1 MRPSVPGVPRW
12 LPVVAVVL
20 MAAVG
25 PLFAQA
31 NVTGVVKGYV
41 TDSFGNFVP
50 GASVTL
56 SSPALVSGSRELL
69 TDAEGSF
76 LFNGVPVGTYS
87 LRTEVLGYP
96 PYEIVEIQL
105 NPAETRVFDIDLPEG
120 LEETIT
126 VVAEKHLVDTL
137 DTSLREVIDA
147 AYVNRLPLFARRY
160 QQILTLFPGVSNAE
174 GFSLA
179 QYHIDGSRTTQNGFR
194 LDGATINDQ
203 VTGTFGLNVNQ
214 NAIERFE
221 LTTSGYMPEYG
232 EQSGGIANIITKSG
246 TNEFEFF
253 YSGFYR
259 DDSFSSSISGVD
271 RVLANGDADRDSSN
285 NHTSLPETQ
294 QWQEFAVG
302 GPIIKDKLWF
312 FSSFQYWQED
322 VGSLFNDSISE
333 GERYHGQFKL
343 TYQVSPNNT
352 LVMNFAT
359 DPASFSNVITDARYD
374 EGTNLDQTQGGWFAQ
389 FRDTHVFGP
398 NMMLESQ
405 LFIHHQYLTARP
417 SEDNL
422 GDFTLT
428 FGYGVPTRFSGT
440 WFNDQDRSTDRI
452 RLSEALTV
460 QKGRHTLK
468 AGLDYSYLDFTGVNR
483 AENLLLDFSPMLQ
496 DDTGD
501 PAAQWVFTYDY
512 LTPESTN
519 RTDSETAL
527 YIQDTW
533 VLNEHVT
540 LRGGVRMDHQSI
552 IGDTNVAPRFGM
564 AVDPGGKGVSKIFV
578 NVGRYYDNVFTDF
591 VDFQEADGTIGT
603 YTYVVPSAGYYYYD
617 VPFANWDYVVDG
629 NIEAPYKDSWTL
641 GYERELPGSL
651 RLGVST
657 THWEG
662 KNQLRTFLVEDLSL
676 LPSGV
681 EDLDPLATA
690 AVLFDSKG
698 TADYQD
704 FKVYFRK
711 ALRSRFE
718 FLGSYTHSRV
728 RGDAS
733 EDFGFTDRSDPAAGD
748 FTRLTYDRPDV
759 VNLSGTVFLPAR
771 FELTGIYRYLSGR
784 LYSPLTV
791 ASGFIQIDPQ
801 EGKNS
806 QRMASQQSLD
816 LSLARLFRTGRT
828 DIKAFLQVF
837 NATNHLNVIEVETLQ
852 EAGPS
857 FGEPVRVDPGRTL
870 QVGLEVRF

>member
-1 MRPSVPGVPRW
+1 
-12 LPVVAVVL
+12 

-25 PLFAQA
+25 PLFTQA

-50 GASVTL
+50 GASMTL
-56 SSPALVSGSRELL
+56 TSPSLVSGSRELL
-69 TDAEGSF
+69 TDAEGYF
-76 LFNGVPVGTYS
+76 RFNGMPVGTYS
-87 LRTEVLGYP
+87 LRADVLGYP

-105 NPAETRVFDIDLPEG
+105 NPAENRVFDIELPEG
-120 LEETIT
+120 MSETVT
-126 VVAEKHLVDTL
+126 VVAERHLVDTV
-137 DTSLREVIDA
+137 DTAMREVIDA

-160 QQILTLFPGVSNAE
+160 QQILTLFPGVSNAT
-174 GFSLA
+174 GFSMA
-179 QYHIDGSRTTQNGFR
+179 QYHIDGSRITQNGFR

-221 LTTSGYMPEYG
+221 LNNSGYMPEYG

-259 DDSFSSSISGVD
+259 DDSFSSDISDVN
-271 RVLANGDADRDSSN
+271 RVLATGDSDGNSSN
-285 NHTSLPETQ
+285 NNKSLPEQQ

-302 GPIIKDKLWF
+302 GPILKDKLWF

-343 TYQVSPNNT
+343 TYQASPNNT
-352 LVMNFAT
+352 LVMNFAM
-359 DPASFSNVITDARYD
+359 DPASFDNVITDARYD
-374 EGTNLDQTQGGWFAQ
+374 EGTNYDQTQGGWFAQ
-389 FRDTHVFGP
+389 FRDTHIFSP
-398 NMMLESQ
+398 NVMLESQ

-422 GDFTLT
+422 GDFTLV
-428 FGYGVPTRFSGT
+428 FDYDAPTRYTGT

-460 QKGRHTLK
+460 QKRGHTLK
-468 AGLDYSYLDFTGVNR
+468 AGLDYSYLDFTGTNR
-483 AENLLLDFSPMLQ
+483 ADNLLLDFSPMLQ

-501 PAAQWVFTYDY
+501 PAAQFVYTYDY
-512 LTPESTN
+512 LTPESTD
-519 RTDSETAL
+519 RTDSEAAL
-527 YIQDTW
+527 YAQDTW

-540 LRGGVRMDHQSI
+540 LRGGVRVDYQSI
-552 IGDTNVAPRFGM
+552 IGDTNVAPRLGV
-564 AVDPGGKGVSKIFV
+564 AVDPGGKGMSKIFA

-591 VDFQEADGTIGT
+591 VDFQEADGTVGT
-603 YTYVVPSAGYYYYD
+603 YTYVLPSAGYYYYD
-617 VPFANWDYVVDG
+617 TPFASWDYVVDG
-629 NIEAPYKDSWTL
+629 DIEAPYKDSWTL

-676 LPSGV
+676 LPGGV
-681 EDLDPLATA
+681 DDLDPLATA
-690 AVLFDSKG
+690 AVLFDSNG

-704 FKVYFRK
+704 YKFYFRK
-711 ALRSRFE
+711 ALRNRFE
-718 FLGSYTHSRV
+718 LLGSYTHSRV
-728 RGDAS
+728 RGESSD
-733 EDFGFTDRSDPAAGD
+733 EFGFEDRTDPAAND
-748 FTRLTYDRPDV
+748 FTRLSYDRPDV

-771 FELTGIYRYLSGR
+771 FELTGIYRYQSGR
-784 LYSPLTV
+784 LYSPLTT
-791 ASGFIQIDPQ
+791 ASGNVQIDAQ

-806 QRMASQQSLD
+806 QRMPYQQSLD
-816 LSLARLFRTGRT
+816 LSLARLFRIGRS
-828 DIKAFLQVF
+828 DIKTFFQLF
-837 NATNHLNVIEVETLQ
+837 NVTNHLNVIDVETLQ
-852 EAGPS
+852 ESGS
-857 FGEPVRVDPGRTL
+857 SYGEPVLVDPGRTL